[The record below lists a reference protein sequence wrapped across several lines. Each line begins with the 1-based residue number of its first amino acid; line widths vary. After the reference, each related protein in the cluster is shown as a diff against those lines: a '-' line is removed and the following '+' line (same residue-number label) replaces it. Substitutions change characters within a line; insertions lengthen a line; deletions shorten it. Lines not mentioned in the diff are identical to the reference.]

1 MELFIIILVIALIVA
16 AVIFAAGPQL
26 IEAVVTKID
35 EWAEIID
42 AFKEEK

>member
-1 MELFIIILVIALIVA
+1 MALIITIIIAIIVA
-16 AVIFAAGPQL
+16 AVIFAAGPQI
-26 IEAVVTKID
+26 IEAVVNKID